1 MTREG
6 ARSIPRRSDLVPL
19 EHEQE
24 PHTKSAPGPPLSSAD
39 LSAILDSA
47 IARHSEALRS
57 DQTTLEEAIDIAR
70 QLNIPEEHV
79 IAAAEELRRR
89 KIEEAAEQRHG
100 MGRSLRRAR
109 IRAGRR
115 TAFLI
120 ASALAALLIVPWFLD
135 PASPTRPTT
144 GYLILCAL
152 PAVFFAWRW
161 LISPVSDAQADR
173 VELPLAAGTCRVCQA
188 PASTPQSTF
197 CEEHRYRGPGA

>member
-1 MTREG
+1 M
-6 ARSIPRRSDLVPL
+6 PL
-19 EHEQE
+19 EHEHDPQV
-24 PHTKSAPGPPLSSAD
+24 KSPPGPALSAAD

-89 KIEEAAEQRHG
+89 KAAEAAEHRQG
-100 MGRSLRRAR
+100 AGRSLRRAR

-115 TAFLI
+115 TAFLV
-120 ASALAALLIVPWFLD
+120 ASALAALFVAPWFFGAPD
-135 PASPTRPTT
+135 AARPTIT
-144 GYLILCAL
+144 YFLLCAL
-152 PAVFFAWRW
+152 PVAFFAWRW

-173 VELPLAAGTCRVCQA
+173 VELPLVAGTCRVCQA